1 MAQPAHPVHPFD
13 TRAFAR
19 HGLVTA
25 AFCCLIAAGLSVSKQ
40 TRWDVQLAYSLGIGM
55 TSWLVIELGRQW
67 LTRHSPIPWPL
78 GWRGFVLTAAG
89 VCIGFVAGTALGD
102 LYSGGNQGGRPR
114 MFEPGGSMPALVITI
129 FATIGISGFF
139 YSRGKSR
146 HLEAL
151 VALAQ
156 RDAAEARLK
165 LLETQ
170 LEPHMLFNTLANLR
184 ALIGVDPVAAQQML
198 DQLNDYL
205 RATLSASRATAHP
218 LAAEFERL
226 RDYLGLMAVRMGP
239 RLSFELQL
247 PPALRE
253 LPVPPLL
260 LQPLVEN
267 ALKHGLEPRV
277 EGGRVQVSAVREG
290 DALVLKVHDTGVGF
304 DPDALAARAG
314 RFGMAQ
320 VHERV
325 DSAYGGRGQVDIQSR
340 PGAGTTVR
348 LVLPLQPQP

>member
-1 MAQPAHPVHPFD
+1 MRIHWPDVL
-13 TRAFAR
+13 R
-19 HGLVTA
+19 HGLQVL
-25 AFCCLIAAGLSVSKQ
+25 AFCAVVAVVTTLIWPASGYGHQLFSSVTTGLL
-40 TRWDVQLAYSLGIGM
+40 TWG
-55 TSWLVIELGRQW
+55 VIEFGR
-67 LTRHSPIPWPL
+67 LLVPAEHCHPSTVSEGPGWPK
-78 GWRGFVLTAAG
+78 GWRGVALTAVGIAVGFAG
-89 VCIGFVAGTALGD
+89 NGWLVPWLLGDAGQPLNRDLTLALVVTVVAGTVASF
-102 LYSGGNQGGRPR
+102 YFHARGRQAA
-114 MFEPGGSMPALVITI
+114 MQ
-129 FATIGISGFF
+129 
-139 YSRGKSR
+139 
-146 HLEAL
+146 
-151 VALAQ
+151 AQ
-156 RDAAEARLK
+156 IAAAERDATEAHLRL
-165 LLETQ
+165 LQSQ

-290 DALVLKVHDTGVGF
+290 DALVLKVHDPGVGF
-304 DPDALAARAG
+304 DTDALAARAG

-325 DSAYGGRGQVDIQSR
+325 DSAYGGRGQVDFQSR